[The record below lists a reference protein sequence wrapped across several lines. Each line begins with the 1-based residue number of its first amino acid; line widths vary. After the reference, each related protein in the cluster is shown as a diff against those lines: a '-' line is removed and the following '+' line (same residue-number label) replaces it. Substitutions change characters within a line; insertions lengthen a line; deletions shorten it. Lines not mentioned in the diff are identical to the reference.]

1 MREGERE
8 RKGEGVRERE
18 DTPLVSTLKHMLS
31 VSQSNFSEC
40 HCGDTAPTAV
50 TVFFLF
56 VFFCFFCSVSD
67 QGDHHLRLFGGN
79 VDWEKAPLISRLFS
93 LYQGTVA
100 TPGKKNKPQVK
111 RESRALLECGWLSVF
126 HTCECV

>member
-31 VSQSNFSEC
+31 VSHSNFSEC

-50 TVFFLF
+50 TVFFCL
-56 VFFCFFCSVSD
+56 FFCSVSD

>member
-50 TVFFLF
+50 TVFFSCFF
-56 VFFCFFCSVSD
+56 VFLQCF
-67 QGDHHLRLFGGN
+67 
-79 VDWEKAPLISRLFS
+79 
-93 LYQGTVA
+93 
-100 TPGKKNKPQVK
+100 
-111 RESRALLECGWLSVF
+111 
-126 HTCECV
+126 